1 MTDPAAASQAQPQ
14 AQPWAIEMRGIV
26 KRFPGVVAND
36 GIDLLVRTR
45 WITKEQGEEIKLLP
59 RGDQQA
65 ADQLL
70 QQYQIELG

>member
-1 MTDPAAASQAQPQ
+1 MSSTTQRLRAYNRAVQGWVSGKLD
-14 AQPWAIEMRGIV
+14 E
-26 KRFPGVVAND
+26 D
-36 GIDLLVRTR
+36 DIDLLVRTR

-70 QQYQIELG
+70 QRYQIELG